1 MPRSAA
7 PRALR
12 IIFPFFSIVWLDAK
26 GAVASPGRFY
36 RARVAAYSIAPAGV
50 VTGEGG
56 FEATLVCRSV
66 ATAWAAPSPRAAL
79 NASPLAVRL
88 GLDAACVAQ
97 LALHSCVMRVAFLA
111 AYLASLDLKPM

>member
-1 MPRSAA
+1 MVFLGE
-7 PRALR
+7 RAGGGVFDR
-12 IIFPFFSIVWLDAK
+12 PV
-26 GAVASPGRFY
+26 
-36 RARVAAYSIAPAGV
+36 GV
-50 VTGEGG
+50 VAGAGG

-88 GLDAACVAQ
+88 SLDAACVAQ

-111 AYLASLDLKPM
+111 AYLASLGLKPMRQTFVYGIAV